1 MCKLHKSWSTRG
13 PRRPSTQIAFT
24 HLHIFFHLWSFPG
37 PSILYDIF
45 LSIVRCQLFFSKMS
59 RGRGFTVA
67 EIDCLLEI
75 INDVLPIGPNDWDR
89 VTERHCTFY
98 PGLGRTRESL
108 RRKFASLYNHKKPTG
123 DPSCPVYV
131 RNAKRIFERIK
142 EAMDLSDGEGGGVG
156 GGEDEGD
163 DEEWEEDG
171 DVAVP
176 QLPPW

>member
-1 MCKLHKSWSTRG
+1 
-13 PRRPSTQIAFT
+13 
-24 HLHIFFHLWSFPG
+24 
-37 PSILYDIF
+37 
-45 LSIVRCQLFFSKMS
+45 MS

-67 EIDCLLEI
+67 EIDSLLEI
-75 INDVLPIGPNDWDR
+75 IDDVLPIGPNDWDR

-108 RRKFASLYNHKKPTG
+108 QRKFASLYNHKKPTG

-131 RNAKRIFERIK
+131 RNAKHIFKRIK

-156 GGEDEGD
+156 GGEDEANDKEG
-163 DEEWEEDG
+163 EEDG
-171 DVAVP
+171 DVTVP